1 MKLIVKNLC
10 KQYGNGI
17 LALDDVSL
25 TVETGMFGL
34 LGPNGAG
41 KSSLMRTLAT
51 LQEADSGS
59 VFLDTIDVLNNKM
72 AVRKLLGYLPQ
83 EFGVYP
89 RTSAFDLLDYLA
101 ILKGYTQASARKE
114 MVHYLLQ
121 KVNLYESRKKHV
133 SSFSG
138 GMRQR
143 FGIAQSLIGE
153 PKLIIVDEP
162 TAGLDPGERN
172 RFYNILSEISENIIV
187 MLSTH
192 IVQDV
197 RELCTNMAI
206 MNKGK
211 VLYSGKT
218 DDALALIK
226 GKVWERTVEKKELES
241 FKQQHQIISSKL
253 VSGTPMV
260 HVFSDDVPG
269 ADFKRAEETLED
281 VFFARINQL
290 I

>member
-1 MKLIVKNLC
+1 M
-10 KQYGNGI
+10 
-17 LALDDVSL
+17 
-25 TVETGMFGL
+25 E
-34 LGPNGAG
+34 GA
-41 KSSLMRTLAT
+41 KDLMP
-51 LQEADSGS
+51 S
-59 VFLDTIDVLNNKM
+59 
-72 AVRKLLGYLPQ
+72 
-83 EFGVYP
+83 
-89 RTSAFDLLDYLA
+89 DL
-101 ILKGYTQASARKE
+101 
-114 MVHYLLQ
+114 
-121 KVNLYESRKKHV
+121 
-133 SSFSG
+133 SG
-138 GMRQR
+138 GMQKRVGLAR
-143 FGIAQSLIGE
+143 AMILNPEI
-153 PKLIIVDEP
+153 LLYDEP

-260 HVFSDDVPG
+260 HVFSDDAPG

>member
-1 MKLIVKNLC
+1 MKLIVNNLC

-17 LALDDVSL
+17 LALDHVSL

-51 LQEADSGS
+51 LQEADSGT
-59 VFLDTIDVLNNKM
+59 VFLDTLDVLNDKM
-72 AVRKLLGYLPQ
+72 SVRKLLGYLPQ

-89 RTSAFDLLDYLA
+89 RTSAEDLLDYLA
-101 ILKGYTQASARKE
+101 ILKGHTQAASRRE

-143 FGIAQSLIGE
+143 FGIAQCLIGE
-153 PKLIIVDEP
+153 PKLIVVDEP

-187 MLSTH
+187 ILSTH

-197 RELCTNMAI
+197 RELCTHMAI
-206 MNKGK
+206 MDKGK

-218 DDALALIK
+218 DDALAMVK
-226 GKVWERTVEKKELES
+226 GKVWERTVDKRELDS
-241 FKQQHQIISSKL
+241 FRQQHQVISSKL
-253 VSGTPMV
+253 VSGVPMV
-260 HVFSDDVPG
+260 HVFSDETPG
-269 ADFKRAEETLED
+269 SEFKRAEETLED
-281 VFFARINQL
+281 VFFARLNQL